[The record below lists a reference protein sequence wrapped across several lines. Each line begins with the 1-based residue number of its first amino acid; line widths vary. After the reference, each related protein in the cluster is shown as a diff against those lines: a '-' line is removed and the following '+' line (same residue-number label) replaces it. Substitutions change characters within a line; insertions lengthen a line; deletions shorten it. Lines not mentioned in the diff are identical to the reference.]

1 MNQALTGQQHLNE
14 KWIKASILGTIW
26 ASSEIVLGSFLH
38 NLRIPFSGNIL
49 TAIGLI
55 ILISAS
61 YQWNERGLFWRAGI
75 ICALLKTMS
84 PSAVIFG
91 PMVAIFSEAVLL
103 EISVRILGKT
113 IPGFI
118 VGSILAMSWNLL
130 QKIINFIIFYG
141 YNIVEVYTNLMQYA
155 QRQFNLQFNA
165 VWAPL
170 LLLLVIYAILGTF
183 SALAGIKTG
192 RRLAKSP
199 APPGIISKSIDK
211 SDIPKKKN
219 HDFAY
224 SLVWLVMNV
233 LFLLG
238 TFLLLGKIKF
248 AYWSIL
254 AVTIATTWAIRYKR
268 ALRQLVRP
276 GLWIFFIIITM
287 GTAFV
292 FTRLNSESLPVTD
305 ALLVGVEMNVRAIIL
320 IMGFSVLGT
329 ELYHPKIRAFMAKS
343 YFKQLPPALELSLE
357 SLPSMISAVPDLKT
371 TLKNPV
377 LVIHQ
382 LMLHAE
388 SRMIEIRRKFKNEPG
403 VFIITGKIGSGKT
416 TCIKKLAE
424 KLNAENV
431 SVGGIYTLRIMENG
445 ETTGYT
451 MVDISSGNQEKL
463 LDINGNDQQEKIGKY
478 FISAEAIDRGNRA
491 LQQTNAQ
498 LMVIDEVGKL
508 ELNGGGWSEILGKL
522 LASRQNQLLIS
533 IRKEVLNEV
542 MDKWNLNPVMIY
554 DTAENNDD
562 KLYLGI
568 INPSGIMK

>member
-1 MNQALTGQQHLNE
+1 MNKALTGQQQLNE

-61 YQWNERGLFWRAGI
+61 YQWNEKGLFWRAGI

-91 PMVAIFSEAVLL
+91 PMVAIFSEAILL

-141 YNIVEVYTNLMQYA
+141 YNIVEVYTNLMQFA
-155 QRQFNLQFNA
+155 QRQFNLKVDA
-165 VWAPL
+165 VWAPIVL
-170 LLLLVIYAILGTF
+170 LLIMYALFGSV
-183 SALAGIKTG
+183 SALVGIKTG
-192 RRLAKSP
+192 RKLTGSTAPSGITLKSEKTN
-199 APPGIISKSIDK
+199 GK
-211 SDIPKKKN
+211 PKKK
-219 HDFAY
+219 DPVFSY
-224 SLVWLVMNV
+224 SLVWLIMNI
-233 LFLLG
+233 LFLSG
-238 TFLLLGKIKF
+238 TFLLPGKINF
-248 AYWSIL
+248 GLWIIL
-254 AVTIATTWAIRYKR
+254 SAAIAATWAIRYKR

-287 GTAFV
+287 GTTFV
-292 FTRLNSESLPVTD
+292 FSRLHSESLPVTD
-305 ALLVGVEMNVRAIIL
+305 AILVGVEMNVRAIIL

-329 ELYHPKIRAFMAKS
+329 ELYNPKIRDFLARG

-357 SLPSMISAVPDLKT
+357 SLPSMIAAVPDLKT

-377 LVIHQ
+377 QVIHQ

-388 SRMIEIRRKFKNEPG
+388 SRMSEIRQNFINDPG
-403 VFIITGKIGSGKT
+403 IFIITGKIGSGKT
-416 TCIKKLAE
+416 TCIKKLTE
-424 KLNAENV
+424 KLKSENI
-431 SVGGIYTLRIMENG
+431 SVGGIYTSRIMENG
-445 ETTGYT
+445 KTTGYM
-451 MVDISSGNQEKL
+451 MVDISTGYKEKL
-463 LDINGNDQQEKIGKY
+463 LDINGNGNQKKIGNY
-478 FISAEAIDRGNRA
+478 YICEEVIERGNLA

-508 ELNGGGWSEILGKL
+508 ELNGGGWAEMLGKL
-522 LASRQNQLLIS
+522 LVSRQNQLLIS

-542 MDKWNLNPVMIY
+542 TDKWNITPVMIY
-554 DTAENNDD
+554 DTAENNDE

-568 INPSGIMK
+568 INHSGIMK

>member
-1 MNQALTGQQHLNE
+1 MNQALTGQQQLNE

-118 VGSILAMSWNLL
+118 VGSILAMSWNLF

-141 YNIVEVYTNLMQYA
+141 YNIVEVYTNLMQFA
-155 QRQFNLQFNA
+155 QRQLNLKVDA
-165 VWAPL
+165 VWAPIVL
-170 LLLLVIYAILGTF
+170 LLIMYALFGSV
-183 SALAGIKTG
+183 SALVGIKTG
-192 RRLAKSP
+192 RKLASSTAPSRITLKSEKTN
-199 APPGIISKSIDK
+199 G
-211 SDIPKKKN
+211 IPKKKDP
-219 HDFAY
+219 DFSY
-224 SLVWLVMNV
+224 SLAWLIMNI
-233 LFLLG
+233 LFLAG
-238 TFLLLGKIKF
+238 TFLLPGKINF
-248 AYWSIL
+248 GLWIIL
-254 AVTIATTWAIRYKR
+254 SATVATTWAIRYKR

-276 GLWIFFIIITM
+276 GLWLFFVIITM
-287 GTAFV
+287 GTTFV
-292 FTRLNSESLPVTD
+292 FSRLHSETLPVTD
-305 ALLVGVEMNVRAIIL
+305 AILVGVEMNVRAIIL

-329 ELYHPKIRAFMAKS
+329 ELYNPKIRAFLARG

-357 SLPSMISAVPDLKT
+357 SLPSMIAAVPDLKT

-377 LVIHQ
+377 QVIHQ

-388 SRMIEIRRKFKNEPG
+388 SRMSEIRQNFNNNPDI
-403 VFIITGKIGSGKT
+403 FIITGKIGSGKT
-416 TCIKKLAE
+416 TCIKKLTE
-424 KLNAENV
+424 KLKSENI
-431 SVGGIYTLRIMENG
+431 SVGGFYSSRMMENG
-445 ETTGYT
+445 ETTGY
-451 MVDISSGNQEKL
+451 MIVDISSGHKEKL
-463 LDINGNDQQEKIGKY
+463 LDINNNGHQKKVGNYYIRE
-478 FISAEAIDRGNRA
+478 EAIERGNLA

-508 ELNGGGWSEILGKL
+508 ELNGGGWAEMLGKL
-522 LASRQNQLLIS
+522 LVSRQNQLLIS

-542 MDKWNLNPVMIY
+542 INKWKINPVMIY
-554 DTAENNDD
+554 DTAENNDE

-568 INPSGIMK
+568 INHSGIIK